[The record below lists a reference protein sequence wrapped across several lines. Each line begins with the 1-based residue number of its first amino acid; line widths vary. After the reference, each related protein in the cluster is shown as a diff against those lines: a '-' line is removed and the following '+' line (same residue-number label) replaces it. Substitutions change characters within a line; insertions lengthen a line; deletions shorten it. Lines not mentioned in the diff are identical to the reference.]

1 MAKPHIL
8 GTGHTGVHG
17 RFSETQVQGR
27 LPKGHIMVP
36 IPMAELEFAGD
47 KLTIVL
53 GSKCCLETIITTVK
67 DTEHVSKGFYADS
80 LTTTV

>member
-1 MAKPHIL
+1 
-8 GTGHTGVHG
+8 
-17 RFSETQVQGR
+17 
-27 LPKGHIMVP
+27 MVP

-67 DTEHVSKGFYADS
+67 DTEHISKGFYADS